1 MLPTQTLSHK
11 MSVLYFNY
19 ILCQL
24 KKAIILL
31 HIILPFLEFLTS
43 RSGRPFLC
51 FSRTG
56 LNIKFQANLLASLRK
71 KQSIHCQTKQT
82 KQLLKCKP
90 GMKNETL
97 FSNNIAI
104 GRIFTAF

>member
-11 MSVLYFNY
+11 MSALYFNY

-43 RSGRPFLC
+43 SGGRPFIC
-51 FSRTG
+51 CARAG
-56 LNIKFQANLLASLRK
+56 LNIQFQANLLASWRK
-71 KQSIHCQTKQT
+71 KQIILCQKSR
-82 KQLLKCKP
+82 P
-90 GMKNETL
+90 
-97 FSNNIAI
+97 NNY
-104 GRIFTAF
+104 